1 MVRYINNLNLNF
13 LNLMPYVLEYSA
25 LNFYSTVK
33 GHPLRDQEKHKRLKK
48 RMLSYI
54 EDQLKEDAE
63 MADSLGVSYRP
74 PQLKE
79 IKKHIQILI
88 KVFQNYGQVLE
99 LREQNNLQ
107 TGSQREEYPKY
118 FNRNFH
124 FQVDGY
130 TSESS
135 AEIYDHQVEILFAGM
150 AAPMRRLLLNEIAPF
165 KQGNILELACGTGS
179 ATEIVA
185 RFLRDA
191 SITATDMSYEYIQ
204 YAKKNR
210 PFNNVTYK
218 QLDATTQTAKADCVY
233 HVFLTHEVPSQQR
246 REILKRQLA
255 SLNPGGRGIIVDS
268 LQVGDVD
275 FLSEV
280 LYDFPKYFHEPFY
293 KHYIENPI
301 ENVLA
306 ELGAKRIKTTYRLF
320 SKCVSFSR

>member
-1 MVRYINNLNLNF
+1 MIRYINNLNLNF
-13 LNLMPYVLEYSA
+13 LNLMPYVLEYNA

-33 GHPLRDQEKHKRLKK
+33 GHPLRDQKKHRRLKK

-54 EDQLKEDAE
+54 EDELKEDAE
-63 MADSLGVSYRP
+63 MADSLGVSYRLP
-74 PQLKE
+74 KLKE
-79 IKKHIQILI
+79 VISHFQSLFKI
-88 KVFQNYGQVLE
+88 FQNYGQVLD
-99 LREQNNLQ
+99 LRDQNNLK
-107 TGSQREEYPKY
+107 TGSRREDYPKY

-124 FQVDGY
+124 FQVNGY

-165 KQGNILELACGTGS
+165 KKGKILELACGTGS

-185 RFLRDA
+185 KFLPDA
-191 SITATDMSYEYIQ
+191 FITATDMSYEYID

-210 PFNNVTYK
+210 PFHNVTYK
-218 QLDATTQTAKADCVY
+218 QLDATSQTERADCVY

-246 REILKRQLA
+246 REILRHQLA
-255 SLNPGGRGIIVDS
+255 SLKPGGRGVIIDS

-280 LYDFPKYFHEPFY
+280 LYDFPNSRSFY
-293 KHYIENPI
+293 
-301 ENVLA
+301 LA
-306 ELGAKRIKTTYRLF
+306 NQIGKKI
-320 SKCVSFSR
+320 SPSHQ